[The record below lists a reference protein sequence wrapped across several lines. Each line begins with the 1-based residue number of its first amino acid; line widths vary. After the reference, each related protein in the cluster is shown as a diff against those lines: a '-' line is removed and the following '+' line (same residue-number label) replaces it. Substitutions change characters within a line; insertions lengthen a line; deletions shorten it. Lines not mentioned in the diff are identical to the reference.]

1 MKDQLSSTPGT
12 KDMLRIRCTGAQGTD
27 TNLNIHGGKTI
38 SDITWRAM
46 ISATPLIALQIRIQ

>member
-38 SDITWRAM
+38 SDIT
-46 ISATPLIALQIRIQ
+46 